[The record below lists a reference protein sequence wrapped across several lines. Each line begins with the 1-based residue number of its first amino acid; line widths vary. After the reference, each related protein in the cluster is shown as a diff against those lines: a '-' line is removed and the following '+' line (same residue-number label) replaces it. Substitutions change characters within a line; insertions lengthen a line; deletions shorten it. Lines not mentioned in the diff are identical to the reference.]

1 MNNPISSNSQLSIAP
16 LGAGDLIDRAVRL
29 YRKHFWTFVLIAAP
43 PVVVGTL
50 FSIGWTMLGRALFFV
65 GTSFDPAEMVSFQL
79 FTWLG
84 GMIIWLVETVAI
96 LTVMGGA
103 SRNFIRHLLFDEP
116 ISFGETY
123 RNTRKRVFGLIVASM
138 LLQLFSAFSA

>member
-1 MNNPISSNSQLSIAP
+1 MNNPLSSNSQLSIVP

-50 FSIGWTMLGRALFFV
+50 FSIGWTLLGRVLFFV
-65 GTSFDPAEMVSFQL
+65 GTSYDPSEMLVYQF
-79 FTWLG
+79 FMGLG
-84 GMIIWLVETVAI
+84 GLFIWLVEIVAT

-103 SRNFIRHLLFDEP
+103 SRNFIRYLLFDEP
-116 ISFGETY
+116 ISFRET
-123 RNTRKRVFGLIVASM
+123 
-138 LLQLFSAFSA
+138 